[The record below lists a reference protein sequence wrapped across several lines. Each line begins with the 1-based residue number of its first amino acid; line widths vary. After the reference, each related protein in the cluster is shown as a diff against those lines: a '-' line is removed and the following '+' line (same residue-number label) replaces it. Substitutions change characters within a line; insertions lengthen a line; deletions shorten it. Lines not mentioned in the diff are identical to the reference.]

1 MSAVSRR
8 VAVVIAIVGT
18 LLLAAAVAYFALTAV
33 PRDPVAEVTESTMPA
48 PPAVIAP
55 PARVILTP
63 TEDPTTSQ
71 SFSWLAGDVSHA
83 DGKVQI
89 RSTGGDVRT
98 VDAYA
103 AGSVNGDPRK
113 HFSTTVRDLEPA
125 TSYEYRVG
133 LEGSWSRWRE
143 FSTADPNDTDFAFV
157 YYGDAQIGLDS
168 TWPSVVGQAEATAPE
183 SIGSVHAGDLINRPL
198 DESEWINWFA
208 GMGESAATKNVMA
221 APGNHEYIDDPLLRA
236 WKANFEYPH
245 NNPTRATSGPL
256 ATLAAGDSDIARQY
270 AAYFDHWSAF
280 AAETVY
286 FTDYQNVR
294 FITVNATQDEGFLTP
309 ASLPACEDDRC
320 PSHKVG
326 ELWIQFQA
334 AWLDHVLTDSP
345 SKWNVVTFH
354 QPVYSASFGRD
365 EPVLRAYWVPVL
377 EEHNVDLVLM
387 GHDHVYARGYNNDDE
402 TSEPG
407 VTDGPVYVVSN
418 SGAKH
423 YELTPEEDNVWTMNG
438 ATQVRRGGGV
448 TTYQVIDVSEDQLVY
463 RSYLAEKTPD
473 STTGRDVGAVFDE
486 FTVTK
491 TDDGRKWVTEAGV
504 APPR

>member
-1 MSAVSRR
+1 MSAVARR

-55 PARVILTP
+55 PTRVILTP

-103 AGSVNGDPRK
+103 AGAVNGNPLE
-113 HFSTTVRDLEPA
+113 HFSTTVTGLEPA

-143 FSTADPNDTDFAFV
+143 FSTADPNDTDFEFI

-168 TWPSVVGQAEATAPE
+168 TWPSVVGQAEATAPDVDRL
-183 SIGSVHAGDLINRPL
+183 GARGRPHQRPL
-198 DESEWINWFA
+198 DETGVDQLVRGHGRVRRDEERHGGARQPRVHRRPAPSRVEGELRVPAQQPDARHERPTRRARGGRLRHRAAVRRLLRPLGGLRGRDRVLHRLSERA
-208 GMGESAATKNVMA
+208 LHHRERDARRGLPDPGESA
-221 APGNHEYIDDPLLRA
+221 RC
-236 WKANFEYPH
+236 
-245 NNPTRATSGPL
+245 
-256 ATLAAGDSDIARQY
+256 AR
-270 AAYFDHWSAF
+270 
-280 AAETVY
+280 
-286 FTDYQNVR
+286 R
-294 FITVNATQDEGFLTP
+294 
-309 ASLPACEDDRC
+309 RC

-326 ELWIQFQA
+326 ELWTQFQA

-354 QPVYSASFGRD
+354 QPVFSASVGRD
-365 EPVLRAYWVPVL
+365 EPVLRAYWVPVFQ
-377 EEHNVDLVLM
+377 EHNVDLVLM

-407 VTDGPVYVVSN
+407 MTDGPVYVVSN

-423 YELTPEEDNVWTMNG
+423 YELTPE
-438 ATQVRRGGGV
+438 
-448 TTYQVIDVSEDQLVY
+448 TTTS
-463 RSYLAEKTPD
+463 
-473 STTGRDVGAVFDE
+473 GR
-486 FTVTK
+486 
-491 TDDGRKWVTEAGV
+491 
-504 APPR
+504 